1 MHSKHNRVQLFEIL
15 LLTPDPAFNE
25 NKLHRSFVFST
36 IRIILLLIVEDRA
49 HGDAHSCNE
58 MFVNKQIFTL
68 LEVTEHLSWVTK
80 VNSHQISSLAR
91 MSSRYF
97 KRLASI

>member
-1 MHSKHNRVQLFEIL
+1 MLQQSSSEDDCAICTPNTTEPNFEIL
-15 LLTPDPAFNE
+15 LLTPDPAFRE

-36 IRIILLLIVEDRA
+36 IHIRVGDRA

-68 LEVTEHLSWVTK
+68 LEVTYHLF
-80 VNSHQISSLAR
+80 HDG
-91 MSSRYF
+91 
-97 KRLASI
+97 

>member
-1 MHSKHNRVQLFEIL
+1 MHSKHNRAQLFEIL
-15 LLTPDPAFNE
+15 LLTPDPAFRE

-36 IRIILLLIVEDRA
+36 IHIRVGDRA

-68 LEVTEHLSWVTK
+68 LEVTDHLSWVTK

-91 MSSRYF
+91 ISSRYF
-97 KRLASI
+97 QRLALI